1 MPNQTFDRSPH
12 SIQLGMRELAAPLR
26 TGASIARFKILHGIW
41 PLVVLLALGLSALAF
56 FSAPN
61 IIGLFHDDGIY
72 AVVAKAIS
80 EGSGYRIISLPGDPY
95 QTKYPF
101 LYSYLISLAWSLDS
115 QFSDVTTL
123 LNFASAFSYFVA
135 LLLAYVLY
143 VLNSSG
149 EKPDAVLYIFLVGA
163 NAWVFSMTSYPLSD
177 IPFMAACICCL
188 ALANPANNSLTRTK
202 AIVLLSAS
210 VGIAFMLRPAGAAL
224 ILAGLVHFLFSQ
236 KRKEF
241 YLYVAI
247 VGSLIVPWL
256 LWQAIHGS
264 AAVHNPLFAYY
275 QSYESPA
282 VFLAASNP
290 GAASQII
297 WDNLRYLVVS
307 LDNMI
312 LRLHIIPE
320 LRIVIYPL
328 MLWGLLSIMRR
339 QTIFF
344 NGFLLFYS
352 GLILSWPF
360 HPGRYSM
367 PLVPVLL
374 LSLFN
379 GVQTATAIIR
389 SRTTIAWSAIII
401 SMVVRIPIVTVA
413 FLMAGW
419 LWGYVHVDCNKHLPL
434 WGGFRTSYGW
444 SGFSET
450 FSWLKQNTQ
459 SDDVLAT
466 AYDPMYYL
474 YTGRKAVRPWIHRPE
489 TYFYPYGNAKP
500 DLGSVEEIR
509 ETLKNL
515 GVRFLIVDPLE
526 GYSEIAAAAELFENL
541 LRSYEVRPELV
552 FESSDGLHRI
562 YALPPPPSI
571 NQDRGFDFLETTDFS
586 ISKKISSAVY
596 SAVV

>member
-12 SIQLGMRELAAPLR
+12 SIPLGMRELAAPLR
-26 TGASIARFKILHGIW
+26 TGASVARFKILHGVW
-41 PLVVLLALGLSALAF
+41 PLVVLVALTLSSLAF

-80 EGSGYRIISLPGDPY
+80 EGNGYRIISLPGEPY

-101 LYSYLISLAWSLDS
+101 LYSYLISLAWSLNS
-115 QFSDVTTL
+115 QFSDVIAL
-123 LNFASAFSYFVA
+123 LNFASAFFYFAA

-143 VLNSSG
+143 VRNSNG
-149 EKPDAVLYIFLVGA
+149 EKSDAVLYIFLVGA

-188 ALANPANNSLTRTK
+188 ALSHPANNFLTRTK

-224 ILAGLVHFLFSQ
+224 ILAGLVHFLFSR

-247 VGSLIVPWL
+247 VGSLILPWL

-264 AAVHNPLFAYY
+264 AVDNPLFAYY

-297 WDNLRYLVVS
+297 WDNLRYLVFS

-312 LRLHIIPE
+312 LRLHILPG

-360 HPGRYSM
+360 HPARYSI

-379 GVQTATAIIR
+379 GVQAATAIVR
-389 SRTTIAWSAIII
+389 SRTRTEWSAIIVP
-401 SMVVRIPIVTVA
+401 MVVRIPIVIVA
-413 FLMAGW
+413 LLMVGW
-419 LWGYVHVDCNKHLPL
+419 LWGYVHVDRNKYLVL
-434 WGGFRTSYGW
+434 WGGFRTSYDW

-489 TYFYPYGNAKP
+489 TYFYPYGNATP

-509 ETLKNL
+509 ETLENL

-526 GYSEIAAAAELFENL
+526 GYGEMTAAAELFEKL
-541 LRSYEVRPELV
+541 LKSYEIQPQLV
-552 FESSDGLHRI
+552 FESSDGLHRV
-562 YALPPPPSI
+562 YALPPPGKSRPSLP
-571 NQDRGFDFLETTDFS
+571 RT
-586 ISKKISSAVY
+586 AV
-596 SAVV
+596 S

>member
-1 MPNQTFDRSPH
+1 MPNLTFDPSPH
-12 SIQLGMRELAAPLR
+12 PIPVGTKEPSASLS
-26 TGASIARFKILHGIW
+26 TGTSTTRS
-41 PLVVLLALGLSALAF
+41 VVLPSAWSMVVILVLAMSALAF
-56 FSAPN
+56 FSAPH

-72 AVVAKAIS
+72 TVVAKAIS
-80 EGSGYRIISLPGDPY
+80 EGNGYRIISLPGEPY

-101 LYSYLISLAWSLDS
+101 LYSYLLSWAWSLNPHFPDNIS
-115 QFSDVTTL
+115 L
-123 LNFASAFSYFVA
+123 LNFASACFYFAA

-143 VLNSSG
+143 VRNSNG
-149 EKPDAVLYIFLVGA
+149 GRFDALFFVFLIGA

-177 IPFMAACICCL
+177 IPFMAACLCCL
-188 ALANPANNSLTRTK
+188 ALSNPANGFLSRTK
-202 AIVLLSAS
+202 TIVLLSAS
-210 VGIAFMLRPAGAAL
+210 VAIAFMLRQAGVAL
-224 ILAGLVHFLFSQ
+224 IFAGLVHFLLSG

-247 VGSLIVPWL
+247 VGCLILPWI
-256 LWQAIHGS
+256 LWQAMHGS
-264 AAVHNPLFAYY
+264 AAVDNPLFAYH

-290 GAASQII
+290 SAASQII
-297 WDNLRYLVVS
+297 WDNSRYLVFSV
-307 LDNMI
+307 DNMT
-312 LRLHIIPE
+312 LRLHIVPE

-328 MLWGLLSIMRR
+328 MLWGLVSIMRR

-344 NGFLLFYS
+344 NAFLLFYS

-360 HPGRYSM
+360 HPARYSM

-374 LSLFN
+374 LSLFH
-379 GVQTATAIIR
+379 GVQSATAIVG
-389 SRTTIAWSAIII
+389 SRTRMAWSATIVA
-401 SMVVRIPIVTVA
+401 MVVRIPIAIVVL
-413 FLMAGW
+413 LMIGW
-419 LWGYVHVDCNKHLPL
+419 LWNYVHVDRNKYLIL
-434 WGGFRTSYGW
+434 WNGSRTSYGW

-489 TYFYPYGNAKP
+489 TYFYPYGNATP
-500 DLGSVEEIR
+500 ELGSIEDIK
-509 ETLKNL
+509 ETLEKL

-541 LRSYEVRPELV
+541 LKSYEVRPELL
-552 FESSDGLHRI
+552 FESSDGLHRV
-562 YALPPPPSI
+562 YVLPSPPPKRRSGPS
-571 NQDRGFDFLETTDFS
+571 TP
-586 ISKKISSAVY
+586 AVF
-596 SAVV
+596 